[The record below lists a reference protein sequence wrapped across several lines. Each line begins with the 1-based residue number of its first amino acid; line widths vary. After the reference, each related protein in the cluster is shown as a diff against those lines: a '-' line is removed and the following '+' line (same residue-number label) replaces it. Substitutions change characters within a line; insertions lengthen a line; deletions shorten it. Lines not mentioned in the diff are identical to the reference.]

1 MDSYLNEKPFRQDL
15 QDYQEFFVCHF
26 PESLKKIQLIQLILS
41 TAFIK
46 IESIPL
52 IFSIFRFN

>member
-26 PESLKKIQLIQLILS
+26 PEENDKTQCARRIHVLSCCDIISLD
-41 TAFIK
+41 
-46 IESIPL
+46 
-52 IFSIFRFN
+52 